1 MNLLRKSVNSLLFVI
16 LIPIT
21 SLAHEG
27 MWLPNTLASLVID
40 DMHDAGLKLSAEE
53 IYSINQSSLKDAIV
67 LFGGGCTAEVI
78 SDQGLI
84 LTNHHCGYSQIQ
96 YHSSLE
102 NDYLKNGFWAMNRD
116 DELANPGLTAT
127 FVVRVEDVTD
137 DIMAAVEGLSG
148 RDRDIALAQQ
158 AQKLQQEAVEGTGYE
173 ANVKPFFYG
182 NAYYMVVTE
191 TFNDVR
197 LVGAPPSSIGKFGG
211 DTDNWMWPR
220 HTGDFSLFRIYASPE
235 NEPAEYAE
243 ENMPYTPKK
252 HLEIDMG
259 GIQPGEFTMVFGFP
273 GRTFQYLTSYAVD
286 YIVNT
291 QNPARIEMREASLDV
306 IDAAM
311 ESSDEIRIKYAAK
324 QSRISNSY
332 KKWIGQN
339 LGLKRFQALEKKKEQ
354 EARFMEEL
362 KKSNAFPDHAELLNN
377 LEGLYQENEKYEL
390 ARDYLI
396 EYFYYGPELIRFSTN
411 FKNLI
416 ENYDSLESNNLMKA
430 EIAKL
435 ENAMEGF
442 YKNYDAKVDRAVFA
456 VLTPIFLEKAPDV
469 LISQTLREINEKS
482 GDTPSE
488 MADRVY
494 EESLLDDRM
503 ALSELLEKKGKK
515 ISKTLAN
522 DPFYLIGE
530 ELLANY
536 DENIRSQYAGFKSEE
551 TEAMRDYV
559 ALTMRLFPDEDYWPD
574 ANSTLRLTYG
584 KMEGSVPSDAVIYN
598 PYTTLEGV
606 MAKYIPGDK
615 EFDVPEKLIELYAD
629 KNYGDYATNGEMRVC
644 FLGSNHTTG
653 GNSGSPALDA
663 EGRLVGLNFDR
674 TWESTMSDVMFNPEI
689 CRNIMVDIKY
699 VLFVVDK
706 FAGAGHLV
714 EEMDLVYP
722 ENNKESE
729 TSIIEQEPKSE

>member
-116 DELANPGLTAT
+116 EELANPGLTAT

-243 ENMPYTPKK
+243 ENIPYTPKK

-442 YKNYDAKVDRAVFA
+442 YKNYDAKVDRVVFA

-536 DENIRSQYAGFKSEE
+536 DENIQSQYAGFKSEE

-615 EFDVPEKLIELYAD
+615 EFDVPEKLI
-629 KNYGDYATNGEMRVC
+629 
-644 FLGSNHTTG
+644 
-653 GNSGSPALDA
+653 
-663 EGRLVGLNFDR
+663 
-674 TWESTMSDVMFNPEI
+674 
-689 CRNIMVDIKY
+689 
-699 VLFVVDK
+699 
-706 FAGAGHLV
+706 
-714 EEMDLVYP
+714 
-722 ENNKESE
+722 
-729 TSIIEQEPKSE
+729 